1 MSVDRREGGGGVGG
15 EVPIIIAH
23 ILLTMS
29 LHVLTLSL
37 DMMPMFALLR
47 GGVRVMVW
55 IREQREDQRHYY

>member
-1 MSVDRREGGGGVGG
+1 MSVDRREGLGGGG

-23 ILLTMS
+23 IFLTMS

>member
-1 MSVDRREGGGGVGG
+1 MSVDRREGLGGG